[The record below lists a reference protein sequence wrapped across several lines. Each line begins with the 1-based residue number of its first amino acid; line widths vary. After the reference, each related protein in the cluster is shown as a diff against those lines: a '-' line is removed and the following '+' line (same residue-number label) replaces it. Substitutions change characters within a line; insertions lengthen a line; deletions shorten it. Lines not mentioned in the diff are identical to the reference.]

1 MGQEAATRRTHASI
15 SPAVW
20 LRMMTARNPPVRPP
34 TAMNALRI
42 QNIQFEHE
50 HLTLAL
56 AGGKR
61 FRLPLK
67 LHEPLRQATPAQR
80 LQWQLV
86 NDGFGVAWPALAVA
100 DDTGMINSLE
110 LVWDDFCDEALAAL
124 RAVDWRLD
132 RLATR
137 EREIV
142 SLWRLQADGYNG
154 GFIQFF
160 CNWGEDTWQTA
171 RQALQAIGA
180 TATLEIVARQRA
192 LLTRLESS
200 PDPIAPWDI
209 PRLLTEAE
217 AKEISEVLDLR
228 LWDAAH
234 EIPRL
239 AALHYAAQG

>member
-1 MGQEAATRRTHASI
+1 
-15 SPAVW
+15 
-20 LRMMTARNPPVRPP
+20 
-34 TAMNALRI
+34 MNAFHI
-42 QNIQFEHE
+42 QDIHFEHE

-67 LHEPLRQATPAQR
+67 LHEPLLKATPAQR

-86 NDGFGVAWPALAVA
+86 NDGFGAAWPTLAAA

-110 LVWDDFCDEALAAL
+110 LVWSESCDEALEAL

-142 SLWRLQADGYNG
+142 ALWRLQADGYNG

-160 CNWGEDTWQTA
+160 CNWGEDNWQTA
-171 RQALQAIGA
+171 KQALQAIGA

-200 PDPIAPWDI
+200 PDPIALWDI

-217 AKEISEVLDLR
+217 AKEINEVLDLR
-228 LWDAAH
+228 LWDTAR

-239 AALHYAAQG
+239 AARHYAARG